1 MIANLRAA
9 QELADSG
16 RFAELLGTLQ
26 GLPEAELEESPGLVL
41 LLAIATA
48 RLGDH
53 LAGERWA
60 RKALRQARRKGDAV
74 VEVRVHNVSGA
85 IAFERGRIDEAG
97 TCFSRGLAAAEAI
110 ADHATAGRCSN
121 NLGNIAYLRGHYGPA
136 LGYYT
141 MAAAAFERA
150 EWTHGVAEV
159 WHNVSAVHRKQED
172 HAEALEAAHR
182 AVERAAASGDR
193 NLQAQALAGRAQARL
208 AAGDTRLAL
217 REIEEAER
225 MHHDLGDDVRRQED
239 RRILANVLAARD
251 EPEDAE
257 RILRDVIERADE
269 HGRPLL
275 RAKARRDLAEA
286 LSRRGLT
293 VEARD
298 AARLA
303 RVDFERMS
311 AVGEVRRVDGFLDD
325 CDGAG

>member
-1 MIANLRAA
+1 
-9 QELADSG
+9 
-16 RFAELLGTLQ
+16 
-26 GLPEAELEESPGLVL
+26 
-41 LLAIATA
+41 
-48 RLGDH
+48 
-53 LAGERWA
+53 
-60 RKALRQARRKGDAV
+60 
-74 VEVRVHNVSGA
+74 
-85 IAFERGRIDEAG
+85 
-97 TCFSRGLAAAEAI
+97 
-110 ADHATAGRCSN
+110 
-121 NLGNIAYLRGHYGPA
+121 
-136 LGYYT
+136 
-141 MAAAAFERA
+141 
-150 EWTHGVAEV
+150 
-159 WHNVSAVHRKQED
+159 
-172 HAEALEAAHR
+172 
-182 AVERAAASGDR
+182 VERAAASGDR